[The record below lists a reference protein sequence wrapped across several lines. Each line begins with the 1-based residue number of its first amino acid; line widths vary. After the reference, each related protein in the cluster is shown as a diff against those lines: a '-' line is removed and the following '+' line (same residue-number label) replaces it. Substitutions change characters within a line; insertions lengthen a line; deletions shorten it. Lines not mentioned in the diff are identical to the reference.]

1 MYDLETNTFTGKL
14 GFKSSV
20 NRRLRKTKN
29 YVKRNG
35 LQKLLTVAA
44 LVIIYIFFCIFGRN
58 FFSFDTFTL
67 ILRHSYFIG
76 FLAIGVTFP
85 IITGGIEL
93 SIGSSALFAA
103 MSGGVL
109 LTNTGLP
116 MWLVLIIVVLLGV
129 TVGVIN
135 GVLVSYMNLPPFI
148 ATLGTL
154 MVTKGLSGIVSNSQ
168 TIYYPT
174 ITEPGGWWFRSLFN
188 ATSNNFPL
196 GAFVL
201 LFFAILAA
209 VILNKTVIGRYIFA
223 VGSNEEAARLSGVKT
238 KKWKIM
244 AYAICG
250 FYVGLAGIAFAAS
263 YSGISPGAG
272 QGYELDA
279 IAGVVIG
286 GTSLSGGVGSIS
298 GTVIGVYI
306 MSVLKSGLPSVG
318 VEQFFQYFTIGIVVI
333 ISVFIDVYRI
343 KLANTVKKSDNKKMK
358 ILAIEF
364 DIDELLIKIEHMNS
378 DRSKDYSQNIVKMK
392 AEIKKLKIDKKNI
405 K

>member
-1 MYDLETNTFTGKL
+1 
-14 GFKSSV
+14 
-20 NRRLRKTKN
+20 
-29 YVKRNG
+29 
-35 LQKLLTVAA
+35 
-44 LVIIYIFFCIFGRN
+44 
-58 FFSFDTFTL
+58 
-67 ILRHSYFIG
+67 
-76 FLAIGVTFP
+76 
-85 IITGGIEL
+85 
-93 SIGSSALFAA
+93 
-103 MSGGVL
+103 
-109 LTNTGLP
+109 
-116 MWLVLIIVVLLGV
+116 
-129 TVGVIN
+129 
-135 GVLVSYMNLPPFI
+135 MNLPPFI